1 MEYTYSVAIP
11 HYNSPDLLKRMLDSI
26 PERDDIQVIVVDDGS
41 KVENIV
47 EIKKLQHKNL
57 ELILLD
63 INHGGGFARNTGLQR
78 AKGKWFISVDSDDF
92 FSQNTFDVFDKYRDE
107 DIDVLMYCINIC
119 DEGGNVTNHTL
130 KSNDSVL
137 AYLKNKN
144 EKTDKLIRFRNPD
157 TWNKL
162 VSLKFLK
169 DNDIQYENCRIN
181 IDAFYALQIGLYAK
195 RIKVIPDKLYNWV
208 ATSGSIT
215 MKKRSIDR
223 EFQFFLQAQKRNGFY
238 KQMGLTYWPY
248 YRKVILYLPF
258 MLKKRG
264 FWDTLKFFLTIYRNW
279 DQVLEARRTYLY
291 LFDK

>member
-11 HYNSPDLLKRMLDSI
+11 HYNSPDLLHRMLNSI
-26 PERDDIQVIVVDDGS
+26 PERDDLQLIVVDDGS
-41 KVENIV
+41 KEENVEK
-47 EIKKLQHKNL
+47 IKNLQHKNL
-57 ELILLD
+57 ETVLLEE
-63 INHGGGFARNTGLQR
+63 NHGGGFARNVGLQK

-92 FSQNTFDVFDKYRDE
+92 FSEDAFVVFDKYKDE
-107 DIDVLMYCINIC
+107 DADVLMYCINIC

-137 AYLKNKN
+137 AYLKDKN
-144 EKTDKLIRFRNPD
+144 ERTENLIRFRNPD

-169 DNDIQYENCRIN
+169 ENNIQYENCRIN
-181 IDAFYALQIGLYAK
+181 IDAFYALQIGLKAK
-195 RIKVIPDKLYNWV
+195 QIRVIPDKLYNWV

-215 MKKRSIDR
+215 MKKRSIER

-238 KQMGLTYWPY
+238 KQIGLTSWPY

-264 FWDTLKFFLTIYRNW
+264 FFDTLRFFVIIYKNW
-279 DQVLEARRTYLY
+279 NQVIEARKTYLY
-291 LFDK
+291 LFKK

>member
-11 HYNSPDLLKRMLDSI
+11 HYNSPDLLHRMLNSI
-26 PERDDIQVIVVDDGS
+26 PERDDLQLIVVDDGS
-41 KVENIV
+41 KEENVEK
-47 EIKKLQHKNL
+47 IKNLQHKNL
-57 ELILLD
+57 ETVLLEE
-63 INHGGGFARNTGLQR
+63 NHGGGFARNVGLQK

-92 FSQNTFDVFDKYRDE
+92 FSEDAFVVFDKYKDE
-107 DIDVLMYCINIC
+107 DADVLMYCINIC

-137 AYLKNKN
+137 AYLKDKNKGTEN
-144 EKTDKLIRFRNPD
+144 LIRFRNPD

-169 DNDIQYENCRIN
+169 ENNIQYENCRIN
-181 IDAFYALQIGLYAK
+181 IDAFYALQIGLKAK
-195 RIKVIPDKLYNWV
+195 QIRVIPDKLYNWV

-215 MKKRSIDR
+215 MKKRSIER

-238 KQMGLTYWPY
+238 KQIGLTSWPY

-264 FWDTLKFFLTIYRNW
+264 FFDTLRFFVIIYKNW
-279 DQVLEARRTYLY
+279 NQVIEARKTYLY
-291 LFDK
+291 LFKK